1 MLISGLKAR
10 CPDKSLSICFDTI
23 HNIYFVQVRSEL
35 TELEP
40 QQEEK
45 KETSKDK

>member
-1 MLISGLKAR
+1 MQIDGLKAR
-10 CPDKSLSICFDTI
+10 GPDNSLWLCFDTI
-23 HNIYFVQVRSEL
+23 YVIYFVQVRSEL

-45 KETSKDK
+45 KETTKDK